1 MAALVV
7 LTTVPDLKTAR
18 FLAKTL
24 VTKKAAACVSF
35 REGFISTY
43 RWKGKLEQT
52 REVMLVIKT
61 TRKNFSKIKNLII
74 KHHPYS
80 VPEIVGIPVN
90 RISSSYSAWLEK
102 SVK

>member
-7 LTTVPDLKTAR
+7 LTTAPDLKTAR
-18 FLAKTL
+18 FLARTL

-43 RWKGKLEQT
+43 RWKGKVEQS
-52 REVMLVIKT
+52 REAMLVIKT

-74 KHHPYS
+74 EHHPYS
-80 VPEIVGIPVN
+80 VPEILALPVTG
-90 RISSSYSAWLEK
+90 ISSCYSEWLEK
-102 SVK
+102 SAE